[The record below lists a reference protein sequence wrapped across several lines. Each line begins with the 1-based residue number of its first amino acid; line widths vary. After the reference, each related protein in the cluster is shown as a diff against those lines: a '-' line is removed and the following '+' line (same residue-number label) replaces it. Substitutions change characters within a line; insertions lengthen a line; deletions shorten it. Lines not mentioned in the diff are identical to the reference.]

1 MKLEVKSLV
10 EVVGII
16 AVVGSLIFVGLQL
29 QLERRAA
36 TGEQYSNR
44 ANAYQAQLMS
54 QLESEAYLS
63 TYSKRWEN
71 GVRPPWYVEGNAVI
85 GNSTVT
91 AVDVEV
97 MRLSM
102 LTTLVGMDNL
112 YFQYQQGLMSNDQWQ
127 VRRQRIK
134 ESLQDVP
141 QLRAFFTDRT
151 VNTYIIYDLFLEILA
166 EIEND

>member
-71 GVRPPWYVEGNAVI
+71 GVRPSWFVEDNAVT
-85 GNSTVT
+85 GNSAT
-91 AVDVEV
+91 AIDVEV
-97 MRLSM
+97 MGLSM
-102 LTTLVGMDNL
+102 LSTIVGLDNQ
-112 YFQYQQGLMSNDQWQ
+112 YFQYQQGLMSNEQWQ
-127 VRRQRIK
+127 VRRQTMK
-134 ESLQDVP
+134 ELLKNVP
-141 QLRAFFTDRT
+141 RLRAFFTDPT
-151 VNTYIIYDLFLEILA
+151 VNTYIIYDLFLELLA
-166 EIEND
+166 EIENE